1 MVQFFQGIQIRLIF
15 FENFSKKAKKW
26 HYRAKKKSNP
36 DFFIFCKRGIK
47 MFQIFQGIQITYFLC
62 KFLGGKRPK
71 QGKRGYFSQKKTA
84 KLNFFNFC
92 KRGIKMI
99 RTFTWIGIKTK
110 FSKLFRGKA
119 QIWLLFFSK
128 RVKLRIL
135 SISLSEVSKCS
146 IFLQKSIV
154 NENIL

>member
-1 MVQFFQGIQIRLIF
+1 MHILVQNGQKPIFHFFV
-15 FENFSKKAKKW
+15 
-26 HYRAKKKSNP
+26 
-36 DFFIFCKRGIK
+36 KRGIK
-47 MFQIFQGIQITYFLC
+47 MFQIFQGIQIKYFLC

-71 QGKRGYFSQKKTA
+71 QGKKGYFSQKKPA
-84 KLNFFNFC
+84 ELNFFNFC

-128 RVKLRIL
+128 RVKIRIL